1 MTANVHSSPARP
13 INLALQGGGSHGAF
27 TWGVLD
33 ALLADTRLTLEGIS
47 GTSAGAVNAVA
58 LASGF
63 AKGQREGIDPRQA
76 ARASLRHIWEEV
88 GRMGQLGT
96 LQKTLADTLLWGFP
110 KELVPTNMIASA
122 LRSWY
127 SPYQSN
133 PLDIN
138 PLLDLLKREI
148 DFDAVSQLVSP
159 RVFVSATH
167 IKTGKAALFS
177 GARLTPQAVMASA
190 CLPTLF
196 RAVEID
202 GEHYWDGGY
211 AVNPAITPLI
221 DHCESADIVL
231 VQINP
236 LVRENTPKTPEDIL
250 DRVNEL
256 TFNASLL
263 TQMRAID
270 FINRLLAQGL
280 LNGSR
285 CKTVRLHRIDGGHA
299 IQQFPASSRGAA
311 DARMIRAL
319 FDMGQ
324 QAGQDWLKQHFDAVG
339 QHSTVD
345 IGRDYLDDTRLD
357 SAQLESVGTADPKPS
372 HPSPGTSPGEPPA
385 PRRGL
390 RSLISRLFSRMKR

>member
-1 MTANVHSSPARP
+1 MTPNAHLNSARP

-58 LASGF
+58 LASGY
-63 AKGQREGIDPRQA
+63 AKGQREGTDPRQS
-76 ARASLRHIWEEV
+76 AREALRHIWEEV
-88 GRMGQLGT
+88 GRMGQLGS

-110 KELVPTNMIASA
+110 KELAPTNMFATA

-127 SPYQSN
+127 SPYHSN

-148 DFDAVSQLVSP
+148 DFDAVAQLQAP

-177 GARLTPQAVMASA
+177 GARLAPQAVMASA
-190 CLPTLF
+190 CLPSLF
-196 RAVEID
+196 RAVEIE

-211 AVNPAITPLI
+211 AVNPAMTPLI

-236 LVRENTPKTPEDIL
+236 LVREDTPKTPEDIQ
-250 DRVNEL
+250 DRINEL

-280 LNGSR
+280 LSGSR
-285 CKTVRLHRIDGGHA
+285 CKTIRLHRIDGGQA
-299 IQQFPASSRGAA
+299 IQRFPASSRASA
-311 DARMIRAL
+311 DAGLIRSL
-319 FDMGQ
+319 FDMGHK
-324 QAGQDWLKQHFDAVG
+324 AGQDWLAQHFDAVG

-357 SAQLESVGTADPKPS
+357 SAQREPVGTAAPKPG
-372 HPSPGTSPGEPPA
+372 HPSPSTSPNEPPA

>member
-1 MTANVHSSPARP
+1 MTAHAPANSARP

-47 GTSAGAVNAVA
+47 GTSAGAVNAAA
-58 LASGF
+58 LASGY
-63 AKGQREGIDPRQA
+63 AKGLRDGTDPRQS
-76 ARASLRHIWEEV
+76 ARAALRHIWEEV
-88 GRMGQLGT
+88 GHMGQLGS

-110 KELVPTNMIASA
+110 KELVPTNMISTA

-133 PLDIN
+133 PLDFN

-148 DFDAVSQLVSP
+148 DFDAVAQLQAP

-196 RAVEID
+196 RAVEIE

-221 DHCESADIVL
+221 DHCESTDIVL

-236 LVRENTPKTPEDIL
+236 LVREATPKTPEDIL

-270 FINRLLAQGL
+270 FINRLLAHGL
-280 LNGSR
+280 LSGSR
-285 CKTVRLHRIDGGHA
+285 CKTVRLHRIDGGQA
-299 IQQFPASSRGAA
+299 IQQFPASSRASA
-311 DARMIRAL
+311 DAGLIRSL

-324 QAGQDWLKQHFDAVG
+324 QAGQDWLVRHFEALG
-339 QHSTVD
+339 QRSTID

-357 SAQLESVGTADPKPS
+357 SAQRVSGGAADHKPGHTATT
-372 HPSPGTSPGEPPA
+372 TSPNGPPA